1 MRMEERKHKRDVGDD
16 CDGNGWAGNGRRMSW
31 LGGSA
36 GQMAGGER
44 VSQPWTAAGV
54 PRTFNLL
61 THQTSCVVA
70 WYLIIFKKKCLS
82 LQNNVET
89 AEGGKMLE
97 DTYFFCSFLFFSAG
111 PPRVPIPKPS
121 LGELSASGVPARNVY
136 KHLVQQS
143 DRTGNTA
150 TLAACMTF
158 T

>member
-31 LGGSA
+31 LGGSV

-70 WYLIIFKKKCLS
+70 WYLIIFKKMSQSTKQCGNS
-82 LQNNVET
+82 R
-89 AEGGKMLE
+89 KMLE

-143 DRTGNTA
+143 DRAGNTA

>member
-1 MRMEERKHKRDVGDD
+1 MEERKHKRDVGDD

-31 LGGSA
+31 LGGSV

-70 WYLIIFKKKCLS
+70 WYLIIFKKMSQSTKQCGNS
-82 LQNNVET
+82 R
-89 AEGGKMLE
+89 KMLE

-136 KHLVQQS
+136 KQLVQQS

>member
-1 MRMEERKHKRDVGDD
+1 MRMEERKYKRDVGDD
-16 CDGNGWAGNGRRMSW
+16 CDGNGWAGYGRRMSW
-31 LGGSA
+31 LGGSV

-70 WYLIIFKKKCLS
+70 WYLIIFKKMSQSTKQCGNS
-82 LQNNVET
+82 R
-89 AEGGKMLE
+89 KMLE

-143 DRTGNTA
+143 DRAGNTA